1 MDPVVPPSELE
12 TAGSR
17 NEAPA
22 VELTVSSHRRNLNS
36 WSLEPGTWKL
46 SLEAGNWSPETEKVP
61 GTIWEIEAG
70 AALQG
75 ASKSGPVSYTH
86 LRAHE
91 TKARGGCRREL

>member
-1 MDPVVPPSELE
+1 M
-12 TAGSR
+12 
-17 NEAPA
+17 
-22 VELTVSSHRRNLNS
+22 ELTVSSHRRNLNS

-75 ASKSGPVSYTH
+75 ASKSGPADPLLKYISGAALQGASKSGPANPLLKYIN
-86 LRAHE
+86 R
-91 TKARGGCRREL
+91 